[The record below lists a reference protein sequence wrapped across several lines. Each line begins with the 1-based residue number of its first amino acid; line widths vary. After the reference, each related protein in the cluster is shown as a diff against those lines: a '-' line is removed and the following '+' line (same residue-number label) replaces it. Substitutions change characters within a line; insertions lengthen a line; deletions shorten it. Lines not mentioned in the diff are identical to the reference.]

1 MLKTPYLW
9 SMILDDE
16 EAYRKF
22 DRSGMLG
29 QMKNTP
35 QRLRTPENRDITFP
49 ESLTKPENIV
59 IGGVGG
65 SGIAGDIIAD
75 YMRPES
81 EIPIVVCRTLHVPRY
96 VNENTLFVA
105 ISYSGETRE
114 TIGLFEQAK
123 ARHAMMVNICSG
135 GTLLATSLAARI
147 PHLQVTTGLPPR
159 VALPELL
166 ASLLLVLEKTSI
178 LRNVDAILTTASK
191 SLETQ
196 IEKIKQ
202 TSPIEENRAKQFAEK
217 LMNRVPLLL
226 GPEERASVLRRFK
239 NELNENSK
247 MPAFYLPYPECY
259 HDDIEGLKSL
269 HELCATQPIF
279 LMTKNNTNSQNKTQ
293 ESLFNLVDDLGL
305 PPILTFEGIGETLL
319 CELLTAI
326 TFGDYVSVY
335 LAILRGVDPTG
346 LTQIPRFRAMASTG

>member
-1 MLKTPYLW
+1 MLKTLYVW
-9 SMILDDE
+9 IMILDDE
-16 EAYRKF
+16 GTYRKF

-29 QMKNTP
+29 QMRNTP
-35 QRLRTPENRDITFP
+35 RRLRTPKNIALP

-81 EIPIVVCRTLHVPRY
+81 KIPITVCRTQQVPRY
-96 VNENTLFVA
+96 VNENTLFIA

-123 ARHAMMVNICSG
+123 AQSAMMVNICSG
-135 GTLLATSLAARI
+135 GTLLSKSLDAKV
-147 PHLQVTTGLPPR
+147 PHLQVATGLPPR

-166 ASLLLVLEKTSI
+166 ASLLLVLERTSI
-178 LRNVDAILTTASK
+178 LRNVDEILTTASR

-196 IEKIKQ
+196 IEKIEPTKP
-202 TSPIEENRAKQFAEK
+202 SEENMAKQFAQK
-217 LMNRVPLLL
+217 LINRVPLLI

-247 MPAFYLPYPECY
+247 IPAFYLSYPECY
-259 HDDIEGLKSL
+259 HDDIEGLQSL
-269 HELCATQPIF
+269 HELCTTQPIF
-279 LMTKNNTNSQNKTQ
+279 LMTKNNTSSQNKTQ
-293 ESLFNLVDDLGL
+293 ESLFKLIDDLGL
-305 PPILTFEGIGETLL
+305 PPILTFQGIGETLL
-319 CELLTAI
+319 CELLTAV
-326 TFGDYVSVY
+326 TFSDYVSVY
-335 LAILRGVDPTG
+335 LAMLRGVDPTG
-346 LTQIPRFRAMASTG
+346 LTQIPRFRARASTG

>member
-1 MLKTPYLW
+1 MLKTAYVRI
-9 SMILDDE
+9 MILDDRE
-16 EAYRKF
+16 TYHKF

-29 QMKNTP
+29 QMRDTP
-35 QRLRTPENRDITFP
+35 RRLRTPKTIALP
-49 ESLTKPENIV
+49 EHLAKPENIV

-65 SGIAGDIIAD
+65 SGIAGDIIVD

-81 EIPIVVCRTLHVPRY
+81 EIPITVCRALQVPGY

-114 TIGLFEQAK
+114 TIGLFEQARERGAK
-123 ARHAMMVNICSG
+123 VVSICSG
-135 GTLLATSLAARI
+135 GTLLSKSLAAKV
-147 PHLQVTTGLPPR
+147 PHLQVITGLPPR

-166 ASLLLVLEKTSI
+166 ASLLLVLERTSI
-178 LRNVDAILTTASK
+178 LRNVDEILKIASK

-196 IEKIKQ
+196 IEKIEPTK
-202 TSPIEENRAKQFAEK
+202 PIEENMAKQFAQK
-217 LMNRVPLLL
+217 LTNCVPLLI

-239 NELNENSK
+239 NELNENGK
-247 MPAFYLPYPECY
+247 IPAFYLSYPECY

-269 HELCATQPIF
+269 HELFTAQPIF
-279 LMTKNNTNSQNKTQ
+279 LMTKNNTIGQNRAR

-305 PPILTFEGIGETLL
+305 PSILTFQGIGETLL
-319 CELLTAI
+319 CELLTAV

-335 LAILRGVDPTG
+335 LAMLRGVDPTG
-346 LTQIPRFRAMASTG
+346 LTQIPRFRTMASTD

>member
-1 MLKTPYLW
+1 MLEASYLLI
-9 SMILDDE
+9 MILDGE

-22 DRSGMLG
+22 DKSDMLG
-29 QMKNTP
+29 QMKKTP
-35 QRLRTPENRDITFP
+35 QRLRTAANRDITFP
-49 ESLTKPENIV
+49 ESITKPENIV

-65 SGIAGDIIAD
+65 SGIAGDIVAD

-81 EIPIVVCRTLHVPRY
+81 EIPMIVCRASHVPRY

-123 ARHAMMVNICSG
+123 ARRAMMVNICSG
-135 GTLLATSLAARI
+135 GTLLSKSLAARV
-147 PHLQVTTGLPPR
+147 PHLQVPTGLPPR

-166 ASLLLVLEKTSI
+166 ASILLVLERSSI
-178 LRNVDAILTTASK
+178 LRNVDAILTAASK

-196 IEKIKQ
+196 IERIEQ
-202 TSPIEENRAKQFAEK
+202 SIPIEENGAKQFAEK

-226 GPEERASVLRRFK
+226 GPEERVSVLRRFK

-247 MPAFYLPYPECY
+247 MPAFYLSYPECY

-269 HELCATQPIF
+269 HELCPAQPIF
-279 LMTKNNTNSQNKTQ
+279 LMTKNGTIGENKTR
-293 ESLFNLVDDLGL
+293 ESLFNLADDLGL
-305 PPILTFEGIGETLL
+305 PTILTFEGMGETLL

-335 LAILRGVDPTG
+335 LAMLRGVDPTG
-346 LTQIPRFRAMASTG
+346 LTQIPRFRTMMSTG